1 MNENE
6 VQSYRYAERR
16 LWQHVGAQPREIF
29 LDLDRPR
36 VRVRVQE
43 VGEGRPILFV
53 HGGPNA
59 GTTWAPLVAH
69 MQDFRCLI
77 LDRPGCGLSQPVDYG
92 ASGLRQLASDVLG
105 SLLDALDIERLP
117 VVASS
122 MGGFWTFSLAQAHPQ
137 RVSRMVQLGCPALV
151 EGMKTPP
158 FMRMLALP
166 RFNRLLVRLM
176 PSSVNSTRDLYRQIG
191 HGAMIEAGQIPDI
204 YFTWAH
210 HLMADTDTM
219 ANELNLIEKALSWR
233 GTRPELLLDRARL
246 ERITQPT
253 LYIWGEDD
261 TFGGAELARQTTT
274 STPDARLHLI
284 PQSGHLPWL
293 DAPEEVST
301 LAREFLRLAS
311 RPQAQNVRAQSTRL
325 ESVAQ
330 RTS

>member
-6 VQSYRYAERR
+6 VQSYRDAERR
-16 LWQHVGAQPREIF
+16 LWQHVGAQPQEHF
-29 LDLDRPR
+29 FDLARPR

-43 VGEGRPILFV
+43 VGEGRPVLFV

-59 GTTWAPLVAH
+59 GTTWAPLVAQ

-77 LDRPGCGLSQPVDYG
+77 LDRPGCGLSQPVDYA

-122 MGGFWTFSLAQAHPQ
+122 MGGYWTFSLAHVHPR

-151 EGMKTPP
+151 EGMKTPA
-158 FMRMLALP
+158 FMRIFSLP
-166 RFNRLLVRLM
+166 RLNRLLVRLM
-176 PSSVNSTRDLYRQIG
+176 PSSVDSARDIYRQIG
-191 HGAMIEAGQIPDI
+191 HRAAIEAGQIPDV

-219 ANELNLIEKALSWR
+219 ANELNLIEKALNWR
-233 GTRPELLLDRARL
+233 GTRPELRLDRARL
-246 ERITQPT
+246 ERVTQPT

-261 TFGGAELARQTTT
+261 TFGGAELAQQTTAA
-274 STPDARLHLI
+274 TPDARLHLI
-284 PQSGHLPWL
+284 PRSGHLPWL

-301 LAREFLRLAS
+301 LAREFLRLAG
-311 RPQAQNVRAQSTRL
+311 RPQAKEANVATTR
-325 ESVAQ
+325 
-330 RTS
+330 